1 MQKELLQRK
10 LIWLNK
16 SKLLKIIAL
25 TYMWV
30 KSQTEKSNTNSNT
43 NLERFQHSYPFLSV
57 LVHTPH

>member
-1 MQKELLQRK
+1 MQKELLQWK

-30 KSQTEKSNTNSNT
+30 KS
-43 NLERFQHSYPFLSV
+43 H
-57 LVHTPH
+57 

>member
-1 MQKELLQRK
+1 MQKELLQWK

-30 KSQTEKSNTNSNT
+30 KSQPEKSNTNSNT
-43 NLERFQHSYPFLSV
+43 NLERFQQSYPFLV
-57 LVHTPH
+57 F

>member
-1 MQKELLQRK
+1 MQKELLQWK

-30 KSQTEKSNTNSNT
+30 KSQTEKSNTNRNT
-43 NLERFQHSYPFLSV
+43 NLERFQHSYPFFV
-57 LVHTPH
+57 F

>member
-1 MQKELLQRK
+1 MMQKELLQWK

-30 KSQTEKSNTNSNT
+30 KSQPEKSNTNSNT
-43 NLERFQHSYPFLSV
+43 NLERFQQSYPFLV
-57 LVHTPH
+57 F